1 MTYQVLA
8 RKWRPRKFQEV
19 IGQDHI
25 TTTLKNSILKEK
37 IAHAYLFTG
46 TRGVGKTTVARIFA
60 KAIRCEN
67 LDEQASP
74 CLKCESC
81 LSVDNS
87 SSLDYIEIDGA
98 SNTGV
103 DNIRELIDNVQ
114 YLPTTGSKKVYV
126 IDEVHMLSVS
136 AFNALLK
143 TLEEPPEHVVFIF
156 ATTDPQKLL
165 GTVISRCQ
173 RFDFKHVDVATLSA
187 HIKNIATKENIDFEN
202 ELVVNQI
209 AKFGEG
215 SVRDTLSL
223 LDQVLS
229 LSIENK
235 ITEDSLL
242 LSLGLAKTSSLK
254 NILEALFECD
264 KTKVIKNFN
273 HILNENIDIK
283 KFSKQ
288 ILDTI
293 FNIIEDINLDGQT
306 SFDLI
311 DDSIIEKLSVSEI
324 LWIYEVLLK
333 DFKWSFE
340 NLNPEKMVLFSL
352 IKISLRSEVLGIKG
366 TKLSVKKKTD
376 LTDAPIE
383 PIAVKA
389 PVVVE
394 EIKKEVEVK
403 TESKEEIKVE
413 KEDIVQKEVEA
424 VKEEIPKV
432 KNWDNLLDF
441 IFKSHKAIGSNLEH
455 GNITK
460 SIVQNSDSVN
470 INIGFN
476 IEDKIFYDYLS
487 GQDIKTKL
495 KNIIKEF
502 YEDDLKIDLNLT
514 MVKVENTEF
523 KSKAQI
529 KVLKDEEI
537 KEDKIQRMKSNKY
550 ILEAQSLFGQEI
562 ESIKVND

>member
-8 RKWRPRKFQEV
+8 RKWRPKKFQEL

-25 TTTLKNSILKEK
+25 TLTLKNSILKNK

-60 KAIRCEN
+60 KSIRCNN
-67 LDEQASP
+67 LDDQASP
-74 CLKCESC
+74 CLKCQSC

-114 YLPTTGSKKVYV
+114 YLPANGSKKVYV
-126 IDEVHMLSVS
+126 IDEVHMLSIS

-165 GTVISRCQ
+165 GTVLSRCQ
-173 RFDFKHVDVATLSA
+173 RFDFKHVDIATLCA
-187 HIKNIATKENIDFEN
+187 HIKKIASKEEIEFEN
-202 ELVVNQI
+202 DFVVSQI

-229 LSIENK
+229 LSTDNK

-254 NILEALFECD
+254 NVLEALFECD
-264 KTKVIKNFN
+264 KQKLIKNFN
-273 HILNENIDIK
+273 HILNENIDVK

-293 FNIIEDINLDGQT
+293 FEIIEDINMDGQT
-306 SFDLI
+306 SFDLV
-311 DDSIIEKLSVSEI
+311 DDAIVETLSVSEI

-352 IKISLRSEVLGIKG
+352 IKASLRSEVLGIKG
-366 TKLSVKKKTD
+366 TKLSVKKKTK
-376 LTDAPIE
+376 LTDAPIGPSALE
-383 PIAVKA
+383 QKQKIIQTQVKDEKKTKE
-389 PVVVE
+389 VVE
-394 EIKKEVEVK
+394 EV
-403 TESKEEIKVE
+403 
-413 KEDIVQKEVEA
+413 
-424 VKEEIPKV
+424 VKEEIPKL
-432 KNWDNLLDF
+432 KNWDNLLEF

-460 SIVQNSDSVN
+460 SIVQNADSVN

-476 IEDKIFYDYLS
+476 EKDKIFYDYLS
-487 GQDIKTKL
+487 SQDIKTKL

-502 YEDDLKIDLNLT
+502 YEDDIKIDLNLSV
-514 MVKVENTEF
+514 VKDQDKDF

-529 KVLKDEEI
+529 KVIKDEAI
-537 KEDKIQRMKSNKY
+537 KEDKIKKMKTNKY
-550 ILEAQSLFGQEI
+550 IVEAQSLFGQDI
-562 ESIKVND
+562 ESIKLND

>member
-202 ELVVNQI
+202 DLVVNQI

-264 KTKVIKNFN
+264 KAKVIKNFN
-273 HILNENIDIK
+273 HILNENIDVK

-403 TESKEEIKVE
+403 AAPKEEIKVE
-413 KEDIVQKEVEA
+413 KEDIVQKEVEK

-432 KNWDNLLDF
+432 KNWDNLLEF